1 MYEYNQPTLW
11 HRTGAPARVA
21 AAVDSRLAV
30 HGLASVAA
38 AEHATVP
45 AVNPR
50 RLLTESR
57 CHRSASLHRR
67 CDWTRDEMLELRR
80 RRYDC
85 RRIRDA
91 RATGR
96 HDWSC
101 DAKTRAPLLQRI
113 LPPRHHDWTR
123 DKNRRRRCPH
133 DWNHDVS
140 RVHDWSRGCHDWN
153 PVCGSDEDEDWPRR
167 REGDHRA
174 RAAVSPGW
182 AKRWD
187 RATARRLCLL
197 PLDRHR
203 PPSLEGWWLASRTAH
218 KEFIRF

>member
-57 CHRSASLHRR
+57 CHRLASLHRR

-101 DAKTRAPLLQRI
+101 DAKRRAPLLQRI
-113 LPPRHHDWTR
+113 GRGGGREITGHGQLFPQAGRSVGIGQRRGGCACSRWT
-123 DKNRRRRCPH
+123 
-133 DWNHDVS
+133 
-140 RVHDWSRGCHDWN
+140 
-153 PVCGSDEDEDWPRR
+153 
-167 REGDHRA
+167 
-174 RAAVSPGW
+174 
-182 AKRWD
+182 
-187 RATARRLCLL
+187 ATARLL
-197 PLDRHR
+197 WRDGGSPVGLHTR
-203 PPSLEGWWLASRTAH
+203 SL
-218 KEFIRF
+218 